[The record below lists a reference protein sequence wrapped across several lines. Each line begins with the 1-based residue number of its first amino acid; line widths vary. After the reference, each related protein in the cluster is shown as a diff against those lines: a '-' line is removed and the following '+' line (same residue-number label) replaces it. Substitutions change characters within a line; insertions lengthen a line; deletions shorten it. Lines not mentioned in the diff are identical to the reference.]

1 MRVLVCTALKQEYE
15 LIERAAEQFKQQH
28 FVQLKLTCC
37 SNGNDFYRLQMETR
51 FDILFVCLSGAVGQ
65 ELSIQAK
72 KIQPDGKIVWVSDDP
87 IFAVAAY
94 RIQVSCFLLRPVSV
108 AQLCETL
115 FRCCLSDTDAPS
127 SLLAPKAS
135 QISVCT
141 EKPRHAIKMKR
152 KRERKM
158 E

>member
-1 MRVLVCTALKQEYE
+1 MRVLVCTTLPQEYE
-15 LIERAAEQFKQQH
+15 MIEQAAEQFEKKH
-28 FVQLKLTCC
+28 AVRLELTRC
-37 SNGNDFYRLQMETR
+37 SNGKDFYQLQMETR

-94 RIQVSCFLLRPVSV
+94 RIQVCSFLLKPISV
-108 AQLCETL
+108 PQLCETL
-115 FRCCLSDTDAPS
+115 FRCCLDDSDDRNIQ
-127 SLLAPKAS
+127 LAPRAP
-135 QISVCT
+135 QISCCT
-141 EKPRHAIKMKR
+141 RPYSTIKMKR
-152 KRERKM
+152 KRERRM